1 MNRFISIVKNSLYS
15 LATFGVVTL
24 LSTSSTAQ
32 VLPEYHNF
40 ATDFTKTV
48 NLNYLL
54 YIPPDYVPSEAWP
67 LILFLTG
74 QEAVDD
80 INLIRD
86 FGLPHAVETG
96 MNFDYFIVAPQLP
109 EGTHWDPDALMAL
122 TNEVINSYHIDNSFL
137 HMTGI
142 GDIGGWGAWETAVSY
157 PSTFSKIAPMG
168 APACTEICRVGD
180 PSIWIFH
187 GELDDRVPVEDAEN
201 MYYELDYYCSNDN
214 LQLTVYDSLGH
225 NVWDQAYLE
234 DGFLQWLTGSEPTY
248 GTNTAQPQI
257 LNFTADITKPIDDDY
272 LLYFPV
278 DYGQTE
284 HDWPLVIFLHGAG
297 SAITNID
304 DIRVT
309 GPPWLFEHGM
319 DSDFILLCPQL
330 YADVHWDPDRL
341 YALMQEVISQ
351 YSVDQ
356 SRIYLTGLSRGGF
369 GTWEFGVSYPNLFAA
384 LVPIAARDVPG
395 VERLINSNI
404 WIFHGALDNGVPWQ
418 GAQFMYN
425 RLSGV
430 DANVQLTLFAGVGH
444 NSWDP
449 AYNTDSLWTWLLLQ
463 QIDVVAV
470 GENELVSFQDSSL
483 KNNYP
488 NPANPGTIIEWT
500 ISDTDNGKHVKLEIF
515 DILGKSVRSLINK
528 EQYSGNYTVNWDGR
542 NDAGLTVP
550 AGAYI
555 YRLQVDGEIIDSRK
569 ILLVK

>member
-1 MNRFISIVKNSLYS
+1 M
-15 LATFGVVTL
+15 
-24 LSTSSTAQ
+24 STPTTAQ
-32 VLPEYHNF
+32 TLPEYLNF
-40 ATDFTKTV
+40 NVDITKTV

-54 YIPPDYVPSEAWP
+54 YTPPDYTPIDAWP

-86 FGLPHAVETG
+86 FGLPHAIEAG

-122 TNEVINSYHIDNSFL
+122 TNEVIDSYHIESSYL
-137 HMTGI
+137 YITGI

-187 GELDDRVPVEDAEN
+187 GELDDRVPVEDPEN
-201 MYYELDYYCSNDN
+201 MFYELDYYCNNDN
-214 LQLTVYDSLGH
+214 VQLTVFDSLGH
-225 NVWDQAYLE
+225 DVWDQAYSE
-234 DGFLQWLTGSEPTY
+234 DGFLLWLTGSEPTF
-248 GTNTAQPQI
+248 GTNTPQPQI
-257 LNFTADITKPIDDDY
+257 LNLTVEITKPIDDDY
-272 LLYFPV
+272 LLYLPV
-278 DYGQTE
+278 DYAQSE
-284 HDWPLVIFLHGAG
+284 VDWPLVIFLHGAG

-319 DSDFILLCPQL
+319 DSNFILLCPQL

-341 YALMQEVISQ
+341 YALMQEIVSQ

-369 GTWEFGVSYPNLFAA
+369 GSWELAVSHPDLFAA
-384 LVPIAARDVPG
+384 IVPIAARDVPG
-395 VERLINSNI
+395 VERLVNTNV

-425 RLSGV
+425 RLTEV

-444 NSWDP
+444 NAWGP
-449 AYNTDSLWTWLLLQ
+449 AYNTDGLWTWLLLQ
-463 QIDVVAV
+463 QIDVVSVA
-470 GENELVSFQDSSL
+470 ENNLVSNQDSSIG
-483 KNNYP
+483 NNYP
-488 NPANPGTIIEWT
+488 NPANSNTIIEWT
-500 ISDTDNGKHVKLEIF
+500 ISESHPSKDVKLDIF
-515 DILGKSVRSLINK
+515 DILGKHVRTLINT
-528 EQYSGNYTVNWDGR
+528 EQSGGNYKVSWDGR
-542 NDAGLTVP
+542 NDAGIIVP
-550 AGAYI
+550 TGTYI
-555 YRLQVDGEIIDSRK
+555 YRLYVNGDFVDSKK
-569 ILLVK
+569 ILLIK